1 MKTVFSGISG
11 NLEKRQKIRVFL
23 SLTAVFMLS
32 ISGCSTPEEYKQQ
45 ADEEV
50 YSILDQK
57 WKDRFG
63 YMANYKV
70 TDGEPNALEVI
81 KMIPSSKILS
91 QAQAVGISTKY
102 NRNYQSQKDSLYL
115 SALDLTSIR
124 HRYALQWFGT
134 IDAAYTVSEGTE
146 ETPFNSQVGA
156 SQQFLLGDGILIGAG
171 LAVDWTRFL
180 TGDPDASLGSVLSST
195 LEAPLLGN
203 GAGKAARENLT
214 QAERGVLYNIRTF
227 NRYRKTFVVST
238 ISDYYRVLQQKASV
252 EIQKASYSRQVD
264 STNQLRME
272 VEVGKRPAYDLGEA
286 QQSLL
291 GAEQNVVTR
300 TQEYEQALDFF
311 KIKLALPTD
320 VDIQLDPNELMI
332 LDTIG
337 VSQPDYSAEEAI
349 QMALVQRLDL
359 ANMRDRI
366 DDAERKLILTAE
378 GLGPQ
383 INLVGSANVDSTP
396 DTEVTRLRFHEG
408 TYSMGVAVDLPFDR
422 LDERNTYRESLISVR
437 TRQRDYDE
445 KIDTIKLQIRASYR
459 SLVQTAESYR
469 IQKIGLELAK
479 KRVEVEK
486 LSLQYGR
493 GTVRLL
499 LDSEDALV
507 KAQDEVVVALV
518 DHVIAKLNF
527 FRDVGVLRVKPDG
540 MWEQEEI

>member
-1 MKTVFSGISG
+1 M
-11 NLEKRQKIRVFL
+11 L
-23 SLTAVFMLS
+23 SLG
-32 ISGCSTPEEYKQQ
+32 GCMNPEEFKEQ

-57 WKDRFG
+57 WKENFG
-63 YMANYKV
+63 FKANYKV
-70 TDGEPNALEVI
+70 TDGEPNSLEVI
-81 KMIPSSKILS
+81 KMIPSSGILS
-91 QAQAVGISTKY
+91 QAQAVGISTKF
-102 NRNYQSQKDSLYL
+102 NRNYQSQKESLYL

-124 HRYALQWFGT
+124 HQYALQWFGT

-146 ETPFNSQVGA
+146 ETPFNSQVGV
-156 SQQFLLGDGILIGAG
+156 SKQFLLGDGILIGTG

-180 TGDPDASLGSVLSST
+180 TGDPEASLGSVLSAT

-214 QAERGVLYNIRTF
+214 QAERRVLYNIRTF
-227 NRYRKTFVVST
+227 NRYRNQRLVG
-238 ISDYYRVLQQKASV
+238 
-252 EIQKASYSRQVD
+252 

-272 VEVGKRPAYDLGEA
+272 VEVGKRPPYDLGEA
-286 QQSLL
+286 EQRLL
-291 GAEQNVVTR
+291 TAEQNVVSAV
-300 TQEYEQALDFF
+300 QNYEQALDFF

-320 VDIQLDPNELMI
+320 VEVQLDPNELMI

-337 VSQPDYSAEEAI
+337 VSQPDYSAEDAI
-349 QMALVQRLDL
+349 QMALVRRLDL
-359 ANMRDRI
+359 ANVRDEV
-366 DDAERKLILTAE
+366 DDAERKLILAAE

-383 INLVGSANVDSTP
+383 IDFTASANVESTP
-396 DTEVTRLRFHEG
+396 DTEVARLRFHEG
-408 TYSMGVAVDLPFDR
+408 TYSLGVAVDLPFDR

-437 TRQRDYDE
+437 TQQRDYDE
-445 KIDTIKLQIRASYR
+445 RVDTIKLQIRASYR
-459 SLVQTAESYR
+459 TLVQTAESYR

-479 KRVEVEK
+479 KRVDVEK

-507 KAQDEVVVALV
+507 EAQNEVVAALV
-518 DHVIAKLNF
+518 DHMIAKLNF